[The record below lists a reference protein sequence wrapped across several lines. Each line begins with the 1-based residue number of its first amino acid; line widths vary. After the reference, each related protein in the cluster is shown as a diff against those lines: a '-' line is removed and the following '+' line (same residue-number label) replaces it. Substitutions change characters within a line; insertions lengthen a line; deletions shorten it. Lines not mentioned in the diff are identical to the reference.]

1 MAVHSNYQKK
11 AVVTKLNVSATG
23 DYEDSNNFMARGQ
36 VNPEDFS
43 CAG

>member
-1 MAVHSNYQKK
+1 MAVHSNDQKK
-11 AVVTKLNVSATG
+11 AAVTKLNVSATG
-23 DYEDSNNFMARGQ
+23 DYDDSNNLMTRGQ